1 MFLCYNTDVKLD
13 KAEIVNF
20 RSIKK
25 ETVSFDPACRVLV
38 GINESGKSNILKA
51 LRLLSDDY
59 DPSRKDD
66 VRESLP
72 DEDTIDEAY
81 VKFYFRLDKSETD
94 ELFTEVSA
102 KILASAKD
110 PEIVLMD
117 GVATGLKTFCNQRTD
132 VRYHIDL
139 VAEIKECRHT
149 NFPTDTTFNGDWKKP
164 SKTCPPDF
172 EVGVRG
178 KKEKLSSFALV
189 RATDF
194 PDIPAE
200 YLEEVKID
208 TLSTLIGTASDEI
221 MESYLMDA
229 LFWEYDEANLLPSE
243 IGMDAF
249 AAKPEDC
256 VPLKNMFILGGIDK
270 IKTEIDRVKTL
281 SNNQKQNFLNG
292 IASKTTTHFRSVWK
306 EYKNIEFQLRLD
318 GEKIVPAIK
327 EKNSFDFSKR
337 SDGFKRFVTFLL
349 MISVNVKT
357 DNLNNTLLL
366 IDEPDSS
373 LHPSG
378 ARYLRDELIR
388 ISLKNYVLYS
398 THSIF
403 MIDAGNISRHYIV
416 KKNDEI
422 TTIEA
427 AKDSN
432 LAEEEVIFNALGYS
446 VFETLNEKNLIFEG
460 WKDKK
465 LFLTAIEKA
474 TATVKAS
481 LKDVGICHAKGAK
494 HIKAMTPMMEL
505 ANRKCMIV
513 SDSDNPAKEQQK
525 QYKQMKGY
533 GEWKT
538 YQDVDSSLVA
548 VTGEDFVKNAHIV
561 KQVNVATTGFSL
573 PVFAD
578 TDLMVD
584 KDKLKTIESWLRTNG
599 LTVEQIKDTVDKI
612 KDLIFDTLTHKDIE
626 DCYEDLMKGIS
637 ASF

>member
-1 MFLCYNTDVKLD
+1 MKLD

-25 ETVSFDPACRVLV
+25 ETVSFGPACRVLV

-51 LRLLSDDY
+51 LRLLSNDY

-66 VRESLP
+66 VREKLP
-72 DEDTIDEAY
+72 EEDNIDEAY

-102 KILASAKD
+102 KIAASARD
-110 PEIVLMD
+110 PEIVLLD
-117 GVATGLKTFCNQRTD
+117 GVETGLKTFCNQRTD
-132 VRYHIDL
+132 VRYHVDL
-139 VAEIKECRHT
+139 INETKECRHT
-149 NFPTDTTFNGDWKKP
+149 VFSSGITLNGDWKKP
-164 SKTCPPDF
+164 SKACPPEF
-172 EVGVRG
+172 EIEVRG
-178 KKEKLSSFALV
+178 KKEKLSLYALV
-189 RATDF
+189 RVMDF
-194 PDIPAE
+194 ADVPME
-200 YLEEVKID
+200 YLEDVKIE
-208 TLSTLIGTASDEI
+208 TLFSLIGKWSDEI

-229 LFWEYDEANLLPSE
+229 LFWEYDESNLLPSE
-243 IGMDAF
+243 IVMDTF
-249 AAKPEDC
+249 AAKPEDYI
-256 VPLKNMFILGGIDK
+256 PLKNMFILGGIDNNN
-270 IKTEIDRVKTL
+270 IKSEIDRIKTL
-281 SNNQKQNFLNG
+281 SINQKKNFLGG
-292 IASKTTTHFRSVWK
+292 IAKKTTAHFRSVWK
-306 EYKNIEFQLRLD
+306 EYKNIEFELGLD

-349 MISVNVKT
+349 IISVNVKT

-388 ISLKNYVLYS
+388 ISFKNYVLYS

-416 KKNDEI
+416 KKSNEI
-422 TTIEA
+422 TTIET

-446 VFETLNEKNLIFEG
+446 VFETLNEKNIIFEG

-474 TATVKAS
+474 TTAVKTS
-481 LKDVGICHAKGAK
+481 LKDVGVCHAKGAK

-505 ANRKCMIV
+505 ANRKCVIV

-533 GEWKT
+533 GDWKT
-538 YQDVDSSLVA
+538 YQDVDSLLVA
-548 VTGEDFVKNAHIV
+548 ITGEDFVKNAHIV
-561 KQVNVATTGFSL
+561 KQVNAAISGFSL

-578 TDLMVD
+578 TDLTVD
-584 KDKLKTIESWLRTNG
+584 KDKLKTIENWLRTNG
-599 LTVEQIKDTVDKI
+599 LTVEQIKDAVENI
-612 KDLIFDTLTHKDIE
+612 KDLIFDTLTHKDID
-626 DCYEDLMKGIS
+626 DCYKSLMDGV
-637 ASF
+637 ANSF

>member
-1 MFLCYNTDVKLD
+1 MKLD
-13 KAEIVNF
+13 KVEIVNF

-25 ETVSFDPACRVLV
+25 ETVDFNPACRVLV

-51 LRLLSDDY
+51 LRLLSSEY

-72 DEDTIDEAY
+72 DEDAIEEAY
-81 VKFYFRLDKSETD
+81 VKFYFRFDKSETE
-94 ELFTEVSA
+94 ELFNEISA

-110 PEIVLMD
+110 PEIVLID

-132 VRYHIDL
+132 IRYHVDL
-139 VAEIKECRHT
+139 IKEKKECRYT
-149 NFPTDTTFNGDWKKP
+149 NFTSGTVLNGDWKKP
-164 SKTCPPDF
+164 TKACPAEF
-172 EVGVRG
+172 EIEVRG

-194 PDIPAE
+194 PDIPVE
-200 YLEEVKID
+200 YLAEAKIEN
-208 TLSTLIGTASDEI
+208 LSALLGPISNEI
-221 MESYLMDA
+221 MESYLLDA
-229 LFWEYDEANLLPSE
+229 LFWEYDESNLLPSE
-243 IGMDAF
+243 IAMDVF
-249 AAKPEDC
+249 ATKPDAC
-256 VPLKNMFILGGIDK
+256 TPLKNMFTLGGVDN
-270 IKTEIDRVKTL
+270 IKTEIDRIKTL

-292 IASKTTTHFRSVWK
+292 IASKTTAHFRSVWK

-318 GEKIVPAIK
+318 ADKIIPAIK
-327 EKNSFDFSKR
+327 EQNSFDFSKR

-378 ARYLRDELIR
+378 ARYLRDELIH

-403 MIDAGNISRHYIV
+403 MIDAGNIGRHYIV
-416 KKNDEI
+416 KKNNEI
-422 TTIEA
+422 TTIDS

-432 LAEEEVIFNALGYS
+432 IAEEEVIFNALGYS
-446 VFETLNEKNLIFEG
+446 VFETLNEKNIIFEG

-465 LFLTAIEKA
+465 LFFTALEKS
-474 TATVKAS
+474 TTDIKNS
-481 LKDVGICHAKGAK
+481 FKDVGICHAKGAK

-505 ANRKCMIV
+505 AKRKCLIV
-513 SDSDNPAKEQQK
+513 SDSDTPAKEQQK
-525 QYKQMKGY
+525 QYKQAKGY

-538 YQDVDSSLVA
+538 YQDVDGSLNTI
-548 VTGEDFVKNAHIV
+548 TGEDFVKNTHII
-561 KQVNVATTGFSL
+561 KQVNAAISGFSL
-573 PVFAD
+573 PAFVD
-578 TDLMVD
+578 SDLTVD
-584 KDKLKTIESWLRTNG
+584 KDKLKTIESWLKTNG
-599 LTVEQIKDTVDKI
+599 LTNEQVKDTIDKI
-612 KDLIFDTLTHKDIE
+612 KDLIFDTISYKDIE
-626 DCYEDLMKGIS
+626 DSYKTLMTGIIN
-637 ASF
+637 FL

>member
-1 MFLCYNTDVKLD
+1 MKLD

-25 ETVSFDPACRVLV
+25 ETVLFDPTCRVLV

-51 LRLLSDDY
+51 LRLLSNDY
-59 DPSRKDD
+59 DPSREDD
-66 VRESLP
+66 VREGLP
-72 DEDTIDEAY
+72 DEDTIGEAY
-81 VKFYFRLDKSETD
+81 VKFYLRLDKNETD
-94 ELFTEVSA
+94 ELFSDVST

-110 PEIVLMD
+110 PEIVLINN
-117 GVATGLKTFCNQRTD
+117 VATGLKAFCNQRTD

-139 VAEIKECRHT
+139 VKETKDCRHT
-149 NFPTDTTFNGDWKKP
+149 NFPTVTTLNGNWKKV
-164 SKTCPPDF
+164 SKTCPPEF
-172 EVGVRG
+172 EVDVRG
-178 KKEKLSSFALV
+178 EKEKLSSFVLV
-189 RATDF
+189 RSVDF
-194 PDIPAE
+194 ADIPSE
-200 YLEEVKID
+200 YLEEAKID
-208 TLSTLIGTASDEI
+208 MLSALIGSASNEI
-221 MESYLMDA
+221 MESNLMDA

-243 IGMDAF
+243 IVMDTF

-256 VPLKNMFILGGIDK
+256 IPLKNMFILGGVDK
-270 IKTEIDRVKTL
+270 IKVEIDRIKTL

-292 IASKTTTHFRSVWK
+292 IASKTTAHFRSVWK

-318 GEKIVPAIK
+318 GEKIIPAIK

-357 DNLNNTLLL
+357 NNLNNTLLL

-422 TTIEA
+422 TTIEV

-432 LAEEEVIFNALGYS
+432 LVEEEVIFNALGYS
-446 VFETLNEKNLIFEG
+446 VFETLNEKNVIFEG

-465 LFLTAIEKA
+465 LFLTAIEK
-474 TATVKAS
+474 TTTTVKTS

-494 HIKAMTPMMEL
+494 HIKAMTPMVEL
-505 ANRKCMIV
+505 ANRKCVIV

-525 QYKQMKGY
+525 QYKKMKGY

-538 YQDVDSSLVA
+538 YQDIDASLVA
-548 VTGEDFVKNAHIV
+548 ITGEDFVKNAHIV
-561 KQVNVATTGFSL
+561 KQVNVGITGFNL
-573 PVFAD
+573 PVFTD
-578 TDLMVD
+578 TDLTVD
-584 KDKLKTIESWLRTNG
+584 TDKLKTIESWLRTNG
-599 LTVEQIKDTVDKI
+599 LTPEQVKDTVDKI
-612 KDLIFDTLTHKDIE
+612 KDFIFDTLSHKDIE
-626 DCYEDLMKGIS
+626 DCYEDLMKGI
-637 ASF
+637 ATSF

>member
-1 MFLCYNTDVKLD
+1 MKLI
-13 KAEIVNF
+13 KAEINNF

-25 ETVSFDPACRVLV
+25 EVVSFDPACRVLV

-51 LRLLSDDY
+51 LRLLSNEY

-66 VRESLP
+66 VREILP

-110 PEIVLMD
+110 PEIVLNN
-117 GVATGLKTFCNQRTD
+117 GVATGLKTFCNQRID

-139 VAEIKECRHT
+139 VKETKECRYI
-149 NFPTDTTFNGDWKKP
+149 NFPNGTTLNGDWKKP
-164 SKTCPPDF
+164 SVTCPPEF
-172 EVGVRG
+172 EVEVRG

-194 PDIPAE
+194 SDIPPE
-200 YLEEVKID
+200 YLEEAKID
-208 TLSTLIGTASDEI
+208 TLSDLMGPASNEI
-221 MESYLMDA
+221 MESYLMEA

-256 VPLKNMFILGGIDK
+256 IPLKNMFILGGIDK
-270 IKTEIDRVKTL
+270 IKTEIDRIKTL

-292 IASKTTTHFRSVWK
+292 IASKTTAHFRSVWK

-422 TTIEA
+422 TTIET

-432 LAEEEVIFNALGYS
+432 LVEEEVIFNALGYS
-446 VFETLNEKNLIFEG
+446 VFETLNEKNVIFEG

-474 TATVKAS
+474 NATVKAS

-505 ANRKCMIV
+505 ANRKCVIV

-525 QYKQMKGY
+525 QYKHMKGY
-533 GEWKT
+533 GDWKT
-538 YQDVDSSLVA
+538 YQDVDTSLVA
-548 VTGEDFVKNAHIV
+548 ITGEDFVKNSHIV
-561 KQVNVATTGFSL
+561 KQVNTVITGFSL
-573 PVFAD
+573 PIFAD
-578 TDLMVD
+578 TDLTIS
-584 KDKLKTIESWLRTNG
+584 KDKLKTIENWLRTNG
-599 LTVEQIKDTVDKI
+599 LTNEQIKDTVEKI

-626 DCYEDLMKGIS
+626 DCYENLMKGI
-637 ASF
+637 ATSF

>member
-1 MFLCYNTDVKLD
+1 MKLD
-13 KAEIVNF
+13 KVEIINF

-25 ETVSFDPACRVLV
+25 EVVSFDPACRVLV

-51 LRLLSDDY
+51 LRLLSNEY

-72 DEDTIDEAY
+72 DEDAIEDAY
-81 VKFYFRLDKSETD
+81 VKFYFRFEKSEID
-94 ELFTEVSA
+94 ELFNDVST

-110 PEIVLMD
+110 PEIVLIN
-117 GVATGLKTFCNQRTD
+117 GIATSLKTFCNQRTD

-139 VAEIKECRHT
+139 IKETKECRYT
-149 NFPTDTTFNGDWKKP
+149 NFPTGTILNGDWKKP
-164 SKTCPPDF
+164 SKTCPPEF
-172 EVGVRG
+172 EVEVRG
-178 KKEKLSSFALV
+178 KKEKLSSFTLIRVA
-189 RATDF
+189 DF
-194 PDIPAE
+194 SDIPVE
-200 YLEEVKID
+200 YLEEAKID
-208 TLSTLIGTASDEI
+208 TLSTLLGSTSNEI
-221 MESYLMDA
+221 MESYLIDA
-229 LFWEYDEANLLPSE
+229 LFWEYDESNLLPSE
-243 IGMDAF
+243 IGMDVF
-249 AAKPEDC
+249 ATKPQDC
-256 VPLKNMFILGGIDK
+256 IPLKNMFILGGIEK
-270 IKTEIDRVKTL
+270 IKTEIDRIKTL

-292 IASKTTTHFRSVWK
+292 IASKTTSHFRSVWK

-318 GEKIVPAIK
+318 GDKIVPAIK
-327 EKNSFDFSKR
+327 EKNSFDLSKR

-357 DNLNNTLLL
+357 DNLKNTLLL

-416 KKNDEI
+416 KKNDEV
-422 TTIEA
+422 TTIEV

-446 VFETLNEKNLIFEG
+446 VFETLNEKNVIFEG

-474 TATVKAS
+474 PATIKTS
-481 LKDVGICHAKGAK
+481 LKDVGVCHAKGAK

-505 ANRKCMIV
+505 ANRKCVIV

-538 YQDVDSSLVA
+538 YQDVNTSLVA
-548 VTGEDFVKNAHIV
+548 ITGEDFVKNTHII
-561 KQVNVATTGFSL
+561 KQVNFAITGFNI
-573 PVFAD
+573 PVFTD
-578 TDLMVD
+578 TDLAVN
-584 KDKLKTIESWLRTNG
+584 KDKLKTIENWLRANG
-599 LTVEQIKDTVDKI
+599 LTAEQIKDTVDKI

>member
-1 MFLCYNTDVKLD
+1 MKLD

-51 LRLLSDDY
+51 LRLLSNDY

-72 DEDTIDEAY
+72 DEDAINEAY

-110 PEIVLMD
+110 PEIVILD

-139 VAEIKECRHT
+139 VEETKECRHT

-164 SKTCPPDF
+164 SKTCPPEF
-172 EVGVRG
+172 EVEVRG

-189 RATDF
+189 RAADF
-194 PDIPAE
+194 TDIPAE
-200 YLEEVKID
+200 YLEEAKID
-208 TLSTLIGTASDEI
+208 TLSTLIGNASDEI

-249 AAKPEDC
+249 ATKPEDC

-270 IKTEIDRVKTL
+270 IKTEIDRIKTL

-292 IASKTTTHFRSVWK
+292 IASKTTAHFRSVWK

-318 GEKIVPAIK
+318 GEKIVPSIK

-432 LAEEEVIFNALGYS
+432 IAEEEVIFNALGYS
-446 VFETLNEKNLIFEG
+446 VFETLNEKNVIFEG

-474 TATVKAS
+474 TASVKTS

-505 ANRKCMIV
+505 ANRKCVII

-538 YQDVDSSLVA
+538 YQDVDASLVA
-548 VTGEDFVKNAHIV
+548 VTGEDFVKNTHIV
-561 KQVNVATTGFSL
+561 KQVNAAITGFSL
-573 PVFAD
+573 PAFVD
-578 TDLMVD
+578 TDLTVD
-584 KDKLKTIESWLRTNG
+584 KDKLKTIENWLRTNG
-599 LTVEQIKDTVDKI
+599 LTLEQIKDTVDKI

-626 DCYEDLMKGIS
+626 NCYEDLMKGI
-637 ASF
+637 ATSF

>member
-1 MFLCYNTDVKLD
+1 MKLD

-25 ETVSFDPACRVLV
+25 ETVSFDPTCRVLV

-51 LRLLSDDY
+51 LRLLSNDY

-66 VRESLP
+66 VREGLP
-72 DEDTIDEAY
+72 EEDTIDEAY
-81 VKFYFRLDKSETD
+81 VKFYFRLEKSEAE

-110 PEIVLMD
+110 PEIVLIN
-117 GVATGLKTFCNQRTD
+117 GTATGLKTFCNHRTD

-139 VAEIKECRHT
+139 IKETKECRYT
-149 NFPTDTTFNGDWKKP
+149 SFTTETILNGDWKKP
-164 SKTCPPDF
+164 SKACPPDF
-172 EVGVRG
+172 EIEVRG
-178 KKEKLSSFALV
+178 KKEKLGSFALV
-189 RATDF
+189 RAADF
-194 PDIPAE
+194 TDIPAE
-200 YLEEVKID
+200 YLEEAKID
-208 TLSTLIGTASDEI
+208 TLSALMGSASNEI

-243 IGMDAF
+243 IEMDVF
-249 AAKPEDC
+249 AAKPQDC
-256 VPLKNMFILGGIDK
+256 IPLRNMFILGGVDK
-270 IKTEIDRVKTL
+270 IKTEIDRIKTL

-292 IASKTTTHFRSVWK
+292 IASKTTAHFRSVWK

-327 EKNSFDFSKR
+327 EKNSFDLSKR

-403 MIDAGNISRHYIV
+403 MIDAGNISRQYIV

-422 TTIEA
+422 TTIET

-446 VFETLNEKNLIFEG
+446 VFETLNEKNVIFEG

-474 TATVKAS
+474 PATVKTP

-505 ANRKCMIV
+505 ANRKCVIV
-513 SDSDNPAKEQQK
+513 SDSDKPAKEQQK
-525 QYKQMKGY
+525 QYRLMKGY

-538 YQDVDSSLVA
+538 YQDVDASLVA
-548 VTGEDFVKNAHIV
+548 VTGEDFVKNAYIV
-561 KQVNVATTGFSL
+561 KQVNLAITDSGL
-573 PVFAD
+573 PVFSD
-578 TDLMVD
+578 TDLTVD
-584 KDKLKTIESWLRTNG
+584 NDKLKTIDSWLRTNG
-599 LTVEQIKDTVDKI
+599 LTPEQTKDTVDKI
-612 KDLIFDTLTHKDIE
+612 KDLIFDTLSHKDIE
-626 DCYEDLMKGIS
+626 DSYGDLMKGI
-637 ASF
+637 AALF

>member
-1 MFLCYNTDVKLD
+1 MNLL
-13 KAEIVNF
+13 KAEIKNF
-20 RSIKK
+20 RSIKN
-25 ETVSFDPACRVLV
+25 EIVDFDPSCRVLV

-51 LRLLSDDY
+51 LRLLSNDY

-72 DEDTIDEAY
+72 DEDAIEEAY

-102 KILASAKD
+102 KILSSAKD
-110 PEIVLMD
+110 PEIVLVN

-139 VAEIKECRHT
+139 VNETKECRHT
-149 NFPTDTTFNGDWKKP
+149 NFPTGTTLNGDWKKV
-164 SKTCPPDF
+164 SKNCPPEF
-172 EVGVRG
+172 EVDVRG
-178 KKEKLSSFALV
+178 KKEKLSSFILV
-189 RATDF
+189 RASDF
-194 PDIPAE
+194 ADIPTE
-200 YLEEVKID
+200 YLEGSKID
-208 TLSTLIGTASDEI
+208 TLSALMGPSSNEI

-243 IGMDAF
+243 IEMDAF
-249 AAKPEDC
+249 ATKPEDC
-256 VPLKNMFILGGIDK
+256 VPLKNMFILGG
-270 IKTEIDRVKTL
+270 
-281 SNNQKQNFLNG
+281 
-292 IASKTTTHFRSVWK
+292 
-306 EYKNIEFQLRLD
+306 IEFQLRLD

-422 TTIEA
+422 TTIET

-432 LAEEEVIFNALGYS
+432 LAEEEVTGTPN
-446 VFETLNEKNLIFEG
+446 FEHTF
-460 WKDKK
+460 
-465 LFLTAIEKA
+465 
-474 TATVKAS
+474 
-481 LKDVGICHAKGAK
+481 
-494 HIKAMTPMMEL
+494 
-505 ANRKCMIV
+505 
-513 SDSDNPAKEQQK
+513 
-525 QYKQMKGY
+525 Y
-533 GEWKT
+533 
-538 YQDVDSSLVA
+538 
-548 VTGEDFVKNAHIV
+548 
-561 KQVNVATTGFSL
+561 
-573 PVFAD
+573 
-578 TDLMVD
+578 
-584 KDKLKTIESWLRTNG
+584 TN
-599 LTVEQIKDTVDKI
+599 
-612 KDLIFDTLTHKDIE
+612 
-626 DCYEDLMKGIS
+626 Y
-637 ASF
+637 

>member
-1 MFLCYNTDVKLD
+1 MRLD

-25 ETVSFDPACRVLV
+25 ETVTFDPACRVLV

-51 LRLLSDDY
+51 LRLLSNDY

-72 DEDTIDEAY
+72 DEDSIDEAY

-94 ELFTEVSA
+94 EFFIEVAA

-110 PEIVLMD
+110 PEIVMID

-139 VAEIKECRHT
+139 IKETKECRYT
-149 NFPTDTTFNGDWKKP
+149 NFQGVTLNGDWKKP
-164 SKTCPPDF
+164 NAACPPDF
-172 EVGVRG
+172 EIDVRG
-178 KKEKLSSFALV
+178 KKEKLKSFYLI
-189 RATDF
+189 RAADF

-200 YLEEVKID
+200 YLEDAKIE
-208 TLSTLIGTASDEI
+208 TLSNLMGSESNAVT
-221 MESYLMDA
+221 ESYLMDA
-229 LFWEYDEANLLPSE
+229 LFWEYDESNLLPSE
-243 IGMDAF
+243 VGMDAF

-270 IKTEIDRVKTL
+270 IKTEIDRIKTL

-292 IASKTTTHFRSVWK
+292 IASKTTAHFRSVWK

-318 GEKIVPAIK
+318 GEKIIPAIK

-416 KKNDEI
+416 KKTDET
-422 TTIEA
+422 TTIES

-446 VFETLNEKNLIFEG
+446 VFETLNEKNVIFEG

-465 LFLTAIEKA
+465 LFLTALEKA
-474 TATVKAS
+474 PAAMKTS
-481 LKDVGICHAKGAK
+481 LKDVGVCHAKGAK
-494 HIKAMTPMMEL
+494 HIKTMTPMMEL
-505 ANRKCMIV
+505 AKRKCVIV
-513 SDSDNPAKEQQK
+513 SDSDGPAKEQQK

-538 YQDVDSSLVA
+538 YQDVDASLVA
-548 VTGEDFVKNAHIV
+548 MTGEDFVKNAHIV
-561 KQVNVATTGFSL
+561 KQVNAAISGFSL
-573 PVFAD
+573 PAFAD
-578 TDLMVD
+578 TDLTVD
-584 KDKLKTIESWLRTNG
+584 TDKLKVIETWLKAKG
-599 LTVEQIKDTVDKI
+599 LTNEQCKDTIDNI
-612 KDLIFDTLTHKDIE
+612 KDLIFDTLTHKEIE
-626 DCYEDLMKGIS
+626 DCYETLMKGIA
-637 ASF
+637 ASL